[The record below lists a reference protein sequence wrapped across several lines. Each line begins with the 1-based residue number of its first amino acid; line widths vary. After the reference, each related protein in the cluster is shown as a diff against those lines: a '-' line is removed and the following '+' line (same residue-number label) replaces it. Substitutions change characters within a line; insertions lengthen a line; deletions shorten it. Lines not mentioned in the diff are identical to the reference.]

1 MDSFAMEMEIFLL
14 SLVFSLVLIT
24 VFRYGIKANRNIG
37 QGSPSRNRNPLR
49 RSRARP

>member
-14 SLVFSLVLIT
+14 SLVFSLALIT

-37 QGSPSRNRNPLR
+37 KGVTFKQPEPF
-49 RSRARP
+49 AYV